1 MGRRFDTPVSLT
13 KNQNRNKLP
22 HMKRFNLRRLGREFT
37 LLEKI
42 FTGCFVIALLMLP
55 LALFV
60 SLREANYAQMEKH
73 TEEIST
79 AITNLRRYYATNVIE
94 RLQQSSGKAVFS
106 EDYKNVHGGIP
117 IPATFSIEMGEL
129 FGRTHKDTTVA
140 YSFVSDYPFA
150 NRTRPPLDEFQS
162 QAVKAFRANSN
173 LQEFE
178 ISDVPFFGSSIYRRA
193 TPVIMQQACVYCHNG
208 HPQSPRRDWK
218 VGDVRGIQ
226 EVKVGGID
234 TSFYNFRYLFYYFG
248 LLTFLTIG
256 SVIVF
261 RRTAARLADSNAEL
275 LTARE
280 GEARATEEL
289 QEKVNELALLAAVA
303 DRSTFGITIAD
314 ARKSDMPLVYA
325 NHAFLEM
332 TGYQSDEVLGR
343 NCRFLQGAETD
354 KESIRTLRE
363 TTRQGRS
370 ATVELLNYTKF
381 GESFWNR
388 LTIFPVGGQHGA
400 PDFYVGYQVDVTKAR
415 KADAERE
422 AMMLEMQETQKIES
436 LGILVAGV
444 AHEINNPLG
453 IALTATSHIA
463 ESAGEIKESLDQ
475 RALLTPEL
483 REFLE
488 EEAEAFRLVQANL
501 RRAANLVKN
510 FKDVAADRAQKSE
523 RRVELKQYLGT
534 LAGTFVPLLKRA
546 RCKLS
551 VDCEPEIHTV
561 LDTGSFGQLITN
573 LVVNATVHAFSGVP
587 NPEIKIVASLKEK
600 KITIVVSDNGIG
612 IPPEILPQLF
622 TPFYTTKR
630 ATGGTGLGL
639 FIARKIAIEELGG
652 DLTAERLEPQ
662 GSRFVLLF
670 PQREN

>member
-1 MGRRFDTPVSLT
+1 MQRL
-13 KNQNRNKLP
+13 Q
-22 HMKRFNLRRLGREFT
+22 LRRLGREFT

-42 FTGCFVIALLMLP
+42 FTGSFVVALLMLP

-73 TEEIST
+73 TEEISS

-94 RLQQSSGKAVFS
+94 RLQESSGKAVFS
-106 EDYKNVHGGIP
+106 ENYKNVHGGIP

-150 NRTRPPLDEFQS
+150 NRARPPLDEFQ
-162 QAVKAFRANSN
+162 AKAIKAFRADPN

-178 ISDVPFFGSSIYRRA
+178 ISDVPFFGNSIYRRA

-218 VGDVRGIQ
+218 VGDIRGIQ
-226 EVKVGGID
+226 EVKVGAID

-261 RRTAARLADSNAEL
+261 RRTAARLADSNSEL
-275 LTARE
+275 RTARE

-314 ARKSDMPLVYA
+314 ARKPDMPLIYA
-325 NHAFLEM
+325 NQAFYEI
-332 TGYQSDEVLGR
+332 TGYSSDEVIGR
-343 NCRFLQGAETD
+343 NCRFLQGPETD
-354 KESIRTLRE
+354 KESVMSLRE
-363 TTRQGRS
+363 TTRGGRS
-370 ATVELLNYTKF
+370 TTIELLNYTKS

-400 PDFYVGYQVDVTKAR
+400 PDFYVGYQVDVTKVR
-415 KADAERE
+415 KAEAERE

-463 ESAGEIKESLDQ
+463 QSAGEIKDSLAQ

-483 REFLE
+483 KEFLE
-488 EEAEAFRLVQANL
+488 EEAEAFQLVQANL
-501 RRAANLVKN
+501 RRAAALVKN
-510 FKDVAADRAQKSE
+510 FKDVAADRSQKSE
-523 RRVELKQYLGT
+523 RRVELKQYLET

-546 RCKLS
+546 RCRLS
-551 VDCEPEIHTV
+551 VDCEPEIYTR

-573 LVVNATVHAFSGVP
+573 LVVNATVHAFAGVSG
-587 NPEIKIVASLKEK
+587 PEIKIAALLKGGRIE
-600 KITIVVSDNGIG
+600 ISVSDNGVG
-612 IPPEILPQLF
+612 VPVEILPKLF

-630 ATGGTGLGL
+630 AAGGTGLGL

-652 DLTAERLEPQ
+652 DLTAERLEPR